1 MTLLSSTKTAI
12 TDFHRLVEC
21 LALLYHVKATPI
33 ATTFLGLALI
43 HNRINRTLSISMPN
57 YIPALLQL
65 HRPLGVRVASSPSV
79 YVPPHYGSSAPQMSP
94 QDSSQPA
101 SLAQQKEL
109 REVIGSLMY
118 YAMAASST
126 IPYSLP

>member
-1 MTLLSSTKTAI
+1 MVDDFGVKYKDIA
-12 TDFHRLVEC
+12 DFHRLVEC
-21 LALLYHVKATPI
+21 LALLYHVKATPT
-33 ATTFLGLALI
+33 ATTFLGLTLN

-65 HRPLGVRVASSPSV
+65 HRPRGVRMASSPSV

-101 SLAQQKEL
+101 SLEQQKEL
-109 REVIGSLMY
+109 REVIGSLM
-118 YAMAASST
+118 
-126 IPYSLP
+126 